1 MIDTTFSM
9 VRVRNIMRRDLMEN
23 WKSNLYGLLGIFAAF
38 FFPML
43 GLLWSAEDGVETVYP
58 EVYSFYRFCGNMLG
72 VIGMVVSF
80 AMLFYASRIMKCMDS
95 KEKRISYLLLP
106 ATKLE
111 KFFSR
116 AVFVTIGTL
125 LMVLVALLALE
136 LTHYLLLPLFG
147 LPAIYS
153 QSILVE
159 VFSLKWATHASV
171 DATGEP
177 VYSWWLMQLLGWIF
191 CLWNHSLFILGGSF
205 WYKHPFLKTIG
216 TCLAVT
222 ILGGILFASLAE
234 GGALIRLSEWI
245 QEHFQDTPQFA
256 DGVLA
261 IITTFFFLLTLFN
274 WWLSYRLF
282 TRSQVIKRKLWRL

>member
-1 MIDTTFSM
+1 METTFSM
-9 VRVRNIMRRDLMEN
+9 TRVQHIMRRDLIEN
-23 WKSNLYGLLGIFAAF
+23 WKSNLYGLLGIFAAC

-43 GLLWSAEDGVETVYP
+43 GFLWSAERWTEEGYP
-58 EVYSFYRFCGNMLG
+58 EVYSFERFCGNMLG
-72 VIGMVVSF
+72 IIGMVVSV
-80 AMLFYASRIMKCMDS
+80 AMIYYASRIMKCMDN

-116 AVFVTIGTL
+116 ALFVTVGTV
-125 LMVLVALLALE
+125 LMILVALLALE
-136 LTHYLLLPLFG
+136 LTHYLLLPLFD
-147 LPAIYS
+147 LPAVYS
-153 QSILVE
+153 QPMLVE
-159 VFSLKWATHASV
+159 VFSMKWAHASV

-177 VYSWWLMQLLGWIF
+177 VYSWWLMQLLVWIF

-222 ILGGILFASLAE
+222 ILGGILFANLAE
-234 GGALIRLSEWI
+234 GVFLTRFSDWM
-245 QEHFQDTPQFA
+245 QEHYQDTPQTVN
-256 DGVLA
+256 GLLT
-261 IITTFFFLLTLFN
+261 IISVVFLLFTVFN

-282 TRSQVIKRKLWRL
+282 TRSEVVKRKLWRL

>member
-1 MIDTTFSM
+1 MDTTFSM
-9 VRVRNIMRRDLMEN
+9 VRVRNIMQRDLIEN

-43 GLLWSAEDGVETVYP
+43 GFLWSAEDWVETGFP
-58 EVYSFYRFCGNMLG
+58 EVYSFHRFCGNMLG

-80 AMLFYASRIMKCMDS
+80 AMIFYASRIMKCMDS
-95 KEKRISYLLLP
+95 KENRISYLLLP

-116 AVFVTIGTL
+116 AVLVTIGTL

-136 LTHYLLLPLFG
+136 LTHYLLLPLFD
-147 LPAIYS
+147 LPTVYS
-153 QSILVE
+153 QSLLVE
-159 VFSLKWATHASV
+159 VFSMKWATHASV
-171 DATGEP
+171 DVTGEP

-222 ILGGILFASLAE
+222 ILGGIMFASLAE
-234 GGALIRLSEWI
+234 GGSLIRFSEWI
-245 QEHFQDTPQFA
+245 KEHFQDTPQFV

-261 IITTFFFLLTLFN
+261 SIAVFFLLFTLFN

>member
-1 MIDTTFSM
+1 METTFSM
-9 VRVRNIMRRDLMEN
+9 TRVQHIMRRDLIEN
-23 WKSNLYGLLGIFAAF
+23 WKSNLYGLLGIFAAC

-43 GLLWSAEDGVETVYP
+43 GFLWSAERWTEEGYP
-58 EVYSFYRFCGNMLG
+58 EVYSFERFCGNMLG
-72 VIGMVVSF
+72 IIGMVVSV
-80 AMLFYASRIMKCMDS
+80 AMIYYASRIMKCMDN

-116 AVFVTIGTL
+116 ALFVTVGTALMIL
-125 LMVLVALLALE
+125 LALLALE
-136 LTHYLLLPLFG
+136 LTHYLLLPLFD
-147 LPAIYS
+147 LPAVYS
-153 QSILVE
+153 QLMLVE
-159 VFSLKWATHASV
+159 VFSMRWAHASV

-177 VYSWWLMQLLGWIF
+177 VYSWWLMQLLVWIF

-222 ILGGILFASLAE
+222 ILGGILFANLAE
-234 GGALIRLSEWI
+234 GGFLVRFSDWM
-245 QEHFQDTPQFA
+245 QEHYQDTPQTVN
-256 DGVLA
+256 GLLT
-261 IITTFFFLLTLFN
+261 IISVVFLLFTVFN

-282 TRSQVIKRKLWRL
+282 TRSEVVKRKLWRL

>member
-1 MIDTTFSM
+1 MNTTFSM
-9 VRVRNIMRRDLMEN
+9 VRVRNIMQRDLIEN

-43 GLLWSAEDGVETVYP
+43 GFLWSAEDWVETGFP
-58 EVYSFYRFCGNMLG
+58 EVYSFHRFCGNMLG

-80 AMLFYASRIMKCMDS
+80 AMIFYASRIMKCMDS
-95 KEKRISYLLLP
+95 KENRISYLLLP

-116 AVFVTIGTL
+116 AVLVTIGTL

-136 LTHYLLLPLFG
+136 LTHYLLLPLFD
-147 LPAIYS
+147 LPTVYS
-153 QSILVE
+153 QSLLVE
-159 VFSLKWATHASV
+159 VFSMKWATHASV
-171 DATGEP
+171 DVTGEP

-222 ILGGILFASLAE
+222 ILGGIMFASLAE
-234 GGALIRLSEWI
+234 GGSLIRFSEWI
-245 QEHFQDTPQFA
+245 KEHFQDTPQFV

-261 IITTFFFLLTLFN
+261 SIAAFFLLFTFFN

>member
-1 MIDTTFSM
+1 MT
-9 VRVRNIMRRDLMEN
+9 RVQHIMRRDLIEN
-23 WKSNLYGLLGIFAAF
+23 WKSNLYGLLGIFAAC

-43 GLLWSAEDGVETVYP
+43 GFLWSAERWTEEGYP
-58 EVYSFYRFCGNMLG
+58 EVYSFERFCGNMLG
-72 VIGMVVSF
+72 IIGMVVSV
-80 AMLFYASRIMKCMDS
+80 AMIYYASRIMKCMDN

-116 AVFVTIGTL
+116 ALFVTIGTV
-125 LMVLVALLALE
+125 LMILVALLALE
-136 LTHYLLLPLFG
+136 LTHYLLLPVFD
-147 LPAIYS
+147 LPAVYS
-153 QSILVE
+153 QPMLVE
-159 VFSLKWATHASV
+159 VFSLRWAHASV

-177 VYSWWLMQLLGWIF
+177 VYSWWLMQLLVWIF

-222 ILGGILFASLAE
+222 ILGGILFANLAE
-234 GGALIRLSEWI
+234 GGFLVRFSDWM
-245 QEHFQDTPQFA
+245 QEHYQDTPQTVN
-256 DGVLA
+256 GLLT
-261 IITTFFFLLTLFN
+261 IISVVFLLFTVFN

-282 TRSQVIKRKLWRL
+282 TRSEVVKRKLWRL